1 MRPSYHPDIP
11 PQPQSYRM
19 QSLDHLGLVA
29 GMFEELGITE
39 VIEQATQQDPEM
51 RIVTVGHAVKAM
63 VLNGLGFINQQ
74 LYLVPHFFQNKPLP
88 RLIAPGIQ
96 ASHLNDDTLGRALDT
111 LYAVGVTELYSLIA
125 ATAAQRLALAPRFA
139 HLDSTSVHVDGRYN
153 SDEMPEE
160 HVIHIT
166 RGYSR
171 DHRPD
176 LNHVML
182 ELIVEH
188 QAGMPLLM
196 QPLSGNSSDAQEFG
210 QVIRN
215 HIAHLHT
222 TYGPTFLVAD
232 SALSSAENLQKLA
245 ETQLQWITRVPATL
259 REAQAVLAQAEPQT
273 MAPFTEGYRYRVVPS
288 SYGGVEQRWVLIHSE
303 LRQSQAQRTVDKPW
317 RKHSDAEVKAFKRLG
332 RTAFACE
339 ADAQQALTSFVAGLQ
354 TTFLHAST
362 VCPTPHYGKRGR
374 PGPGAQPEPIV
385 YHVTGALA
393 SRLTDRQARIDQ
405 QSCFILATNELDE
418 AHLPVPAVLDGYK
431 GQVHAERGFRFLKAP
446 QFLASS
452 LDLKK
457 PERVMALLMVLT
469 VCLLI
474 YAALEYRIRRAL
486 QEHGATFPDQKGK
499 RLQHPTARWVFHSFV
514 GIHVLYI
521 PGQGLFVLN
530 LTDEHQHLLQL
541 LGKRYAW
548 FYR

>member
-1 MRPSYHPDIP
+1 MRPSYRPDIP
-11 PQPQSYRM
+11 PQPQSYRT

-39 VIEQATQQDPEM
+39 VIDQAMQQDPEM

-111 LYAVGVTELYSLIA
+111 LYAVGVTALYSLIA
-125 ATAAQRLALAPRFA
+125 ATAAQRRGLAPRFA
-139 HLDSTSVHVDGRYN
+139 HLDSTSLHVDGRYN
-153 SDEMPEE
+153 SAETPEE
-160 HVIHIT
+160 QVIHIT

-176 LNHVML
+176 LNQVML
-182 ELIVEH
+182 EWIVEH
-188 QAGMPLLM
+188 QAGIPLLM

-232 SALSSAENLQKLA
+232 SALYSAENLQKLA
-245 ETQLQWITRVPATL
+245 ETQLKWITRVPATL
-259 REAQAVLAQAEPQT
+259 REAQAVLAQADPQT
-273 MAPFTEGYRYRVVPS
+273 MAPLTEGYRYRVVPS
-288 SYGGVEQRWVLIHSE
+288 SYGGVAQRWVLIHSA
-303 LRQSQAQRTVDKPW
+303 LRQSQAQRTVDKQW
-317 RKHSDAEVKAFKRLG
+317 RKHSDEEVKAFKRLC

-339 ADAQQALTSFVAGLQ
+339 ADAQQALTRFVAGLQ

-374 PGPGAQPEPIV
+374 PGPGAQPEQIV

-393 SRLTDRQARIDQ
+393 SRLTERQARMDQ
-405 QSCFILATNELDE
+405 QSCCILATNELDE
-418 AHLPVPAVLDGYK
+418 AHLPGPAVLDGYK
-431 GQVHAERGFRFLKAP
+431 GQVHAERGFRFLKDP

-452 LDLKK
+452 LYLKK
-457 PERVMALLMVLT
+457 PERVMALLMVMT
-469 VCLLI
+469 VCLLV
-474 YAALEYRIRRAL
+474 YAALEYRIRRVL

-499 RLQHPTARWVFHSFV
+499 RIQNPTARWVFHYFV